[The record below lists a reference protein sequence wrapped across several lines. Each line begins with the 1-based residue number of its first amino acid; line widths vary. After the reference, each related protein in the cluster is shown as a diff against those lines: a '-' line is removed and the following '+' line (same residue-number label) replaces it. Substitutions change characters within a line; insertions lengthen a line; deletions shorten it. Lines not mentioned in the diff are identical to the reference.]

1 MEVQMRFPITAA
13 IGLASLVFA
22 SPPAFA
28 QEEPTFTGI
37 RVGGIFGW
45 DNFSAGDRESDSK
58 DDVIYGGDIGY
69 DYQMGNFVLGI
80 EGEIAGTGV
89 AATAIDVD
97 VLGDEFKIEAG
108 RDLYI
113 GARVGYV
120 VMPQLMIYAKGGY
133 TNMDFN
139 AIYDPTRGIT
149 GPVTEIDDKQDG
161 YRFGAGVEYLFGGGF
176 YAKAEYRYSHYGE
189 NLLDYDVDMDRS
201 QIIVGAGFRF

>member
-1 MEVQMRFPITAA
+1 MRFSA
-13 IGLASLVFA
+13 IPCCCLVALALSTT
-22 SPPAFA
+22 PALA

-80 EGEIAGTGV
+80 EGAIAGTGV

-97 VLGDEFKIEAG
+97 VLGDEFKLEAG

-120 VMPQLMIYAKGGY
+120 VMPQMMIYAKGGY

-139 AIYDPTRGIT
+139 AIYDPTRNIT
-149 GPVTEIDDKQDG
+149 GPVAEIDDNQDG
-161 YRFGAGVEYLFGGGF
+161 YRFGAGLEYLFGGGF

-189 NLLDYDVDMDRS
+189 NLADFDVDVDRS
-201 QIIVGAGFRF
+201 QIVVGAGIRF

>member
-1 MEVQMRFPITAA
+1 MRFTMMSG
-13 IGLASLVFA
+13 IGCVALALSTT
-22 SPPAFA
+22 PAFA
-28 QEEPTFTGI
+28 QEDPTFTGI
-37 RVGGIFGW
+37 RIGGIFGW

-58 DDVIYGGDIGY
+58 DDVVYGADIGY

-89 AATAIDVD
+89 AATARGVD
-97 VLGDEFKIEAG
+97 LANDEFKIEAG

-113 GARVGYV
+113 GVRVGYV
-120 VMPQLMIYAKGGY
+120 VMPQMMIYAKGGY

-139 AIYDPTRGIT
+139 AIYDPDLAPG
-149 GPVTEIDDKQDG
+149 GPAVLEIDDKQDG
-161 YRFGAGVEYLFGGGF
+161 YRFGAGLEYLFGGGF

-201 QIIVGAGFRF
+201 QIVVGAGYRF

>member
-1 MEVQMRFPITAA
+1 MRFSAISA
-13 IGLASLVFA
+13 IGLAALA
-22 SPPAFA
+22 LAPTPALA
-28 QEEPTFTGI
+28 QDDLTFTGF

-58 DDVIYGGDIGY
+58 DDVVYGADIGY
-69 DYQMGNFVLGI
+69 DYQMGNFVVGI
-80 EGEIAGTGV
+80 EGEFAGTGV
-89 AATAIDVD
+89 AATAQDVD
-97 VLGDEFKIEAG
+97 IIGDEFKLEAG

-120 VMPQLMIYAKGGY
+120 VMPQMMIYAKGGY

-149 GPVTEIDDKQDG
+149 GPVSEIDDNQDG
-161 YRFGAGVEYLFGGGF
+161 FRFGAGLEYLFGGGF

-189 NLLDYDVDMDRS
+189 NLSDFDVDVDRS
-201 QIIVGAGFRF
+201 QIVVGAGIRF